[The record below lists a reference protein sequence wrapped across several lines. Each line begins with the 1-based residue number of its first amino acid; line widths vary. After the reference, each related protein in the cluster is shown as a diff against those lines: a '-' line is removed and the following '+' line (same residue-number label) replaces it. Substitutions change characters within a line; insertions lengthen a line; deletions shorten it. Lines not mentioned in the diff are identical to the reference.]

1 MPRIACLGWGS
12 IIWNPRELPIR
23 SEWFD
28 DGPLVAVE
36 FARQSGDGR
45 ITLVVEWTARPVRV
59 LWALLDT
66 ACQEEACR
74 RLAKREGI
82 KRKISEHVGQWPRGA
97 TEPIPGIEEWAIAR
111 GLDAVVWTA
120 LPAKFGG
127 VERTPRMEEVI
138 TYLRNLRGT
147 ERDAAEEYVRRT
159 PQQVDTEYRR
169 GIEAALQWLPR
180 AEKNG

>member
-1 MPRIACLGWGS
+1 MTKLNYPTK
-12 IIWNPRELPIR
+12 

-28 DGPLVAVE
+28 DGPLVPVE
-36 FARQSGDGR
+36 FARQSGGGR
-45 ITLVVEWTARPVRV
+45 ITLVVEWTARSVRV

-66 ACQEEACR
+66 TCQEEACR

-82 KRKISEHVGQWPRGA
+82 KRKISEHVGQWRQGR
-97 TEPIPGIEEWAIAR
+97 TEPIAGIEEWAIAR
-111 GLDAVVWTA
+111 DLDVVVWTV
-120 LPAKFGG
+120 LPAKFRD

-169 GIEAALQWLPR
+169 GIEAELQRLSR